1 MADLDNPIEQL
12 KYLEARYQIEL
23 EEAHIVQCR
32 AGAAA
37 TEIERLVQ
45 NTVQPMFPEM
55 DKDDLVYTG
64 EWDCEA
70 PDTNPFPSC
79 VYNEMEDPCR
89 DDCLFCH
96 QPAERK

>member
-1 MADLDNPIEQL
+1 MSDPNSPTEQL

-23 EEAHIVQCR
+23 EEAHIVQGR
-32 AGAAA
+32 ADAVA
-37 TEIERLVQ
+37 IELEALVR
-45 NTVQPMFPEM
+45 NTVHPMFPEM

-70 PDTNPFPSC
+70 PDENPFPSC
-79 VYNEMEDPCR
+79 VYNEQEDVCL

-96 QPAERK
+96 QPNERK